1 MLSLTLSGLSLPTLQ
16 LPLKG
21 LSTTFGSAP
30 ASQKLFGLNSTNI
43 GAAHPP
49 ASQPTHQIIEIV
61 HGAKTETP
69 KTVGPSV
76 AGGAIGQQTGA
87 ASADG
92 KYLYTLNDFYDGTAV
107 TARVEQHSM
116 ADGSLVGVYPV
127 PQVCAILRSF
137 CPIFCAILSAML

>member
-1 MLSLTLSGLSLPTLQ
+1 MRNSLRSIVQRNSLTRARS
-16 LPLKG
+16 
-21 LSTTFGSAP
+21 F
-30 ASQKLFGLNSTNI
+30 SQ
-43 GAAHPP
+43 AHPP

-116 ADGSLVGVYPV
+116 ADGSLVGVYPLPAV
-127 PQVCAILRSF
+127 PFVEW
-137 CPIFCAILSAML
+137 

>member
-49 ASQPTHQIIEIV
+49 TSRSRAGRRAPPPTRPPPSPFAELYSCRS
-61 HGAKTETP
+61 TP
-69 KTVGPSV
+69 RSSL
-76 AGGAIGQQTGA
+76 GQQPQQPRREAEDGA
-87 ASADG
+87 ARA
-92 KYLYTLNDFYDGTAV
+92 A
-107 TARVEQHSM
+107 
-116 ADGSLVGVYPV
+116 
-127 PQVCAILRSF
+127 
-137 CPIFCAILSAML
+137 